1 MIEPAIPPMIPPQR
15 QTTAE
20 PHRIYAA
27 PEDEDNYEL
36 PAVIK
41 ALKDSIIV
49 ELQGSLAFTGPP
61 LVHRQSG
68 GPGEI

>member
-1 MIEPAIPPMIPPQR
+1 MSSTGGPAKQNTNESS
-15 QTTAE
+15 Q
-20 PHRIYAA
+20 HRYC
-27 PEDEDNYEL
+27 NYEL

-41 ALKDSIIV
+41 ALKDSILA
-49 ELQGSLAFTGPP
+49 ELHGSLAFTGPP